1 MVNYVNEDSWKK
13 KQKQD
18 THQGQ
23 PEVRAKTTL
32 APLGLRPGKVGE
44 LRVGGDTNDLSTNS
58 GELVEGLVE
67 SKDLS
72 GANDL

>member
-13 KQKQD
+13 KQGQN

-32 APLGLRPGKVGE
+32 APLCLRPGKVGE

-67 SKDLS
+67 GKDLS